1 MYSMKEVCELC
12 DMTYDTLKFYCNKG
26 LIPNVKRDKNNYR
39 IFSEHD
45 VAWIS
50 SLSCLKQCGMSIIEM
65 QQYLQYCLEGQETIN
80 ERKLMLDKKK
90 LELLNKLKAVEDS
103 IEYIDNKQN
112 YYNNV
117 LNGNISY
124 ESNLIAESEE

>member
-90 LELLNKLKAVEDS
+90 LELLDKLKTVEDS

-117 LNGNISY
+117 LNGTISY
-124 ESNLIAESEE
+124 ESNLMSEI

>member
-90 LELLNKLKAVEDS
+90 LELLNKLKVVEDS